1 VASLEGFEP
10 TTRCLEESPNLQAE
24 NSYLFDDKT
33 NCLDNLF
40 QGYKL
45 TCKAEGKSQKTIR
58 IATTATKVFKDFLVE
73 EGLSTDVTQIDSKII
88 RRYILYLQ
96 QVKLFRDHPCN
107 KPIDR
112 KLTGHTIN
120 CYLRTLRT
128 FWNWLY
134 SEELIQSNPFA
145 KIKIPKAPKKLI
157 PTFSNNQIQDLLAAI
172 DTSTPV
178 GYRDWTIL
186 ITLLDTGLRASELV
200 GLTLDYVWIEDGLLK
215 VLGKGNKER
224 LVPIGATVQ
233 KAMWRYIGLHPYDW
247 TDRVRRVWQGISLFS

>member
-1 VASLEGFEP
+1 
-10 TTRCLEESPNLQAE
+10 
-24 NSYLFDDKT
+24 
-33 NCLDNLF
+33 
-40 QGYKL
+40 
-45 TCKAEGKSQKTIR
+45 
-58 IATTATKVFKDFLVE
+58 VE